1 MPPASLSDQ
10 PVQAVRAAVPQPP
23 ASSTPSCGSR
33 VRSQPFR
40 VSRRREGRGTRP
52 QLRSTPV
59 RRPLVCHI
67 VVTLGCPSVAATRV
81 RADSPAGPRRI
92 SYSSGRPWSDRHCE
106 EIAVSSDED
115 AGRSQSLRSL
125 RSLRHRTY
133 GCRGVQLHGKTARTK
148 CRNLNGVSWVPM
160 SAA

>member
-1 MPPASLSDQ
+1 MGPNRSHGKAVGRQRENAAGVPFRSTSAGGPSGRTSRRRVPRR
-10 PVQAVRAAVPQPP
+10 PVEA
-23 ASSTPSCGSR
+23 GFGISR
-33 VRSQPFR
+33 FR
-40 VSRRREGRGTRP
+40 VS
-52 QLRSTPV
+52 
-59 RRPLVCHI
+59 PLVCHI

>member
-10 PVQAVRAAVPQPP
+10 PVQAVRAAVLQPP

-81 RADSPAGPRRI
+81 RAGLPAGPPRI
-92 SYSSGRPWSDRHCE
+92 YYGPLAGVTEAERSGAE
-106 EIAVSSDED
+106 VTTVL
-115 AGRSQSLRSL
+115 GRSEAQRSDDP
-125 RSLRHRTY
+125 RWTGSERHSEVATVVR
-133 GCRGVQLHGKTARTK
+133 LHVAPESR
-148 CRNLNGVSWVPM
+148 R
-160 SAA
+160 A